1 MLTYH
6 KLYRR
11 VRESTGLDVLTAG
24 TIQSIIENCDADL
37 TSRGYRDFTE
47 IALEPLRDKKPT
59 ETDEE
64 YAEAR
69 KLMYESHGYGLYSF
83 DIPQDMRRIL
93 YLKVAHQYRMLQG
106 LRLSINSDRINNIIL
121 GEGQLRTAFTDIEQ
135 QLIYYTNNG
144 KVWFELRDRP
154 TKVQAVRFGYDRK
167 IVVPDEPKVK
177 DFETTVI
184 TIRREFEDAMVLY
197 GIYHVFNRY
206 SKELEKIQMALN
218 NYKYFVEDMVAT
230 LAHEDDYDREQG
242 TKVLEHM

>member
-135 QLIYYTNNG
+135 Q
-144 KVWFELRDRP
+144 
-154 TKVQAVRFGYDRK
+154 
-167 IVVPDEPKVK
+167 
-177 DFETTVI
+177 
-184 TIRREFEDAMVLY
+184 
-197 GIYHVFNRY
+197 
-206 SKELEKIQMALN
+206 
-218 NYKYFVEDMVAT
+218 
-230 LAHEDDYDREQG
+230 
-242 TKVLEHM
+242 

>member
-11 VRESTGLDVLTAG
+11 IRESTGLDVLTPG
-24 TIQSIIENCDADL
+24 TMQSIIENCDADL
-37 TSRGYRDFTE
+37 TGRGYRDFVE
-47 IALEPLRDKKPT
+47 ISLEPQREKKDT

-64 YAEAR
+64 YEEA
-69 KLMYESHGYGLYSF
+69 KKFMYESHGYGLYSF
-83 DIPQDMRRIL
+83 AIPEDMRRIL

-106 LRLSINSDRINNIIL
+106 LRLSINSDRINNIVM
-121 GEGQLRTAFTDIEQ
+121 GENILRTAFTDIEQ

-144 KVWFELRDRP
+144 RVWFELRDRP
-154 TKVQAVRFGYDRK
+154 AKIQVVRFGYDRK
-167 IVVPDEPKVK
+167 ILIPEEPSVK
-177 DFETTVI
+177 NYDTTVI
-184 TIRREFEDAMVLY
+184 PIRREFEDAMVLY